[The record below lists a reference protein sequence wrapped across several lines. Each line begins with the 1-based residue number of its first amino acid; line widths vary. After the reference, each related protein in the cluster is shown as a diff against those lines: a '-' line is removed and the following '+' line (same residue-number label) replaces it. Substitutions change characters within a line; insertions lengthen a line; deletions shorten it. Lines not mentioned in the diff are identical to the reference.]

1 MLPVLEFAPFIDL
14 NTPFSEVRV
23 SAFIQIND
31 GTFEQEV
38 RKSPVPVLVEF
49 GAEWCG
55 PCRQMEPLLEQ
66 LAVEWKGKVRL
77 AKIDVDESVNLT
89 MQFQVMSVPTLI
101 LFVNGEA
108 AQRVSGKQPRDRIV
122 EKFSPYL

>member
-1 MLPVLEFAPFIDL
+1 MSFFV
-14 NTPFSEVRV
+14 N
-23 SAFIQIND
+23 IND
-31 GTFEQEV
+31 ASFDFEV
-38 RKSPVPVLVEF
+38 LKSQLPVLVEF

-66 LAVEWKGKVRL
+66 LAAGDWKGKLRL
-77 AKIDVDESVNLT
+77 AKIDVDQSVNTT

-108 AQRVSGKQPRDRIV
+108 RQRVSGKQPRDRLV
-122 EKFSPYL
+122 EKFSPYI

>member
-1 MLPVLEFAPFIDL
+1 MSSFI
-14 NTPFSEVRV
+14 N
-23 SAFIQIND
+23 IND
-31 GTFEQEV
+31 ASFDQEV
-38 RKSPVPVLVEF
+38 INSTVPVLVEF

-55 PCRQMEPLLEQ
+55 PCRQMEPVLEQ
-66 LAVEWKGKVRL
+66 LAGEWNGKVRL
-77 AKIDVDESVNLT
+77 AKIDVDESVATT

-108 AQRVSGKQPRDRIV
+108 RQRLSGKQPRDRLV